1 MTVDSGQWAAKFL
14 LNVTVFLIVMLA
26 AGSTVVFAEEE
37 TQKLIDEQYD
47 AAKMG
52 DFENITD
59 QVMNAEIKQVIPD
72 FDVEKLTKDLTK
84 GKLELN
90 VKSIF
95 QRVLGFFMEE
105 VYLNVKIMVQLIVLT
120 IICGILTNLQSSFVK
135 EGVGEVAFF
144 ACYIFLV
151 GVMIKSFMNAV
162 YIGRDVIDNMVIF
175 MQSMVPILITL
186 LISTGNITSATIFQ
200 PAILF
205 SVQII
210 SAAVKNFLI
219 PIVFFTTALSI
230 VNNISD
236 KFHISQMVAFLK
248 QVNKWGLGILL
259 TAFVGVMTVQ
269 GFASSVVDGVAS
281 KTAKYAVGNF
291 IPVVGGILSDAVDTV
306 ISCSLLL
313 KNALGIVGL
322 ITVILICLVPVIKII
337 ALIAVYRFTAAVI
350 EPVSD
355 KRIVQCISELGNSL
369 TMIFAMVLTVAV
381 MFLLFIT
388 IVIGVGNVSAMFR

>member
-1 MTVDSGQWAAKFL
+1 MDSGQWAAKFL
-14 LNVTVFLIVMLA
+14 LSVTAFLIIMLA

-248 QVNKWGLGILL
+248 QVIKWGLGILL

-322 ITVILICLVPVIKII
+322 ITVILICFVPVIKII